1 MKKMAE
7 ENNRKEE
14 VTNVISLVGE
24 KIHVTVNDRMREY
37 TYDEFNQKIINDAMD
52 GLELI
57 DGYNLSDD
65 ENEVFNSLDKNNT
78 KVLESI
84 VECAARKILHRLGLL
99 T

>member
-1 MKKMAE
+1 MAE